1 MTIAPVSDSPVK
13 RFAPL
18 LLLFLGTIWGFNTSM
33 MKMAGMEGVPPVA
46 LSTLQNFGAAIVLT
60 LVCLLRGVPIQ
71 YDRAHLIY
79 YFHVGLIGTA
89 IPSVNLVNTLRE
101 LPAGVMVLAIA
112 TVPLLTYCGS
122 LVARLERFDP
132 IRFGGVLLGLG
143 GVLLIVLPKA
153 SLPEAED
160 TTWFLIGLLTPVAYS
175 YGTISAARHRPEN
188 GRSLALSAGMLLA
201 MSAVLWPL
209 CFITGQTYLPQ
220 LASPDLAAWC
230 ILAVTS
236 IACIAYFL
244 YLELV
249 KAIGPVGLSV
259 VGYIVTLTGMIFGM
273 IFFGETHSPWVWAAA
288 GLIFAGL
295 ALVNGRQAA
304 GALMGAK

>member
-1 MTIAPVSDSPVK
+1 MTDVPQSSVK

-46 LSTLQNFGAAIVLT
+46 LSTLQNFGAAVVLT
-60 LVCLLRGVPIQ
+60 LVCLMRGIAIKF
-71 YDRAHLIY
+71 DRAHLIY

-122 LVARLERFDP
+122 LIARLERFDP

-160 TTWFLIGLLTPVAYS
+160 TTWFLIGLITPFAYS
-175 YGTISAARHRPEN
+175 YGTISAARHRPDDS
-188 GRSLALSAGMLLA
+188 RSLPLSAGMLIAISL
-201 MSAVLWPL
+201 VLWPL
-209 CFITGQTYLPQ
+209 CFVTGQVYLPEI
-220 LASPDLAAWC
+220 APPDLAALC
-230 ILAVTS
+230 ILSVTT

-244 YLELV
+244 YFELV

-273 IFFGETHSPWVWAAA
+273 IFFGESHSPWVWAAV
-288 GLIFAGL
+288 GLIFSGL
-295 ALVNGRQAA
+295 ALVNGRQAS
-304 GALMGAK
+304 GALMGTKG